1 MGKKNKP
8 QVKAAGSALDM
19 LVRQFAQPL
28 ACLRELVQNAIDAGS
43 NQVEVTLAKEPEGI
57 RLSVS
62 DTGEGMTEHIIET
75 QLTRLFASSKE
86 GDLTKVGKF
95 GIGFVSVF
103 ALQPLAVVVD
113 TGRQG
118 ESWRVLFKTDRS
130 FELLKLPH
138 GVEGTTVHLY
148 LDESRF
154 EIPSLRNKV
163 RETLSFWCRHCRVEI
178 FVDGQPIRSPFELK
192 EPVQV
197 SYEETGTRLVL
208 ALSRQAEC
216 FYGYYNQGLT
226 LLEGNQSPFPNLT
239 FKIDSRYFE
248 HTLTRDNVIRNE
260 DYDKGMA
267 LLQRVLKSSYPP
279 KLYEHLKNGGDDWE
293 LLSILADVGVN
304 SDPIPLFAD
313 HQGQLYSLNQL
324 RKAQVCFQDQQ
335 DELSQVAHDPANGR
349 LVLRLS
355 EAAAAWLRQRQLA
368 LEPTCKR
375 WRLSQPDESLEA
387 LLDLCRQL
395 GKAVGIRRVK
405 AVRWI
410 SPSPGPLLFEASK
423 VGLVSCFEAGD
434 LNVHLLLDVAHP
446 TCANLLR
453 LQEWNRPL
461 AAQILLQ
468 HLILHLP
475 EKERE
480 ARAES
485 LATTMLGQF
494 P

>member
-1 MGKKNKP
+1 MGKKKKP
-8 QVKAAGSALDM
+8 QIKAAGSALDM

-28 ACLRELVQNAIDAGS
+28 ACLRELVQNAIDAGT
-43 NQVEVTLAKEPEGI
+43 NQVDVSLAKEPEGI

-62 DTGEGMTEHIIET
+62 DTGDGMTEHIIET

-103 ALQPLAVVVD
+103 ALEPLAVVVD

-130 FELLKLPH
+130 FELLRLPH

-148 LDESRF
+148 LDDQRY
-154 EIPSLRNKV
+154 EISSLRNKV

-178 FVDGQPIRSPFELK
+178 FVDGQPIRSSFELK

-197 SYEETGTRLVL
+197 SHEEAGTRLVL
-208 ALSRQAEC
+208 ALSRQSEC

-226 LLEGNQSPFPNLT
+226 LLEGTQSPFPHLS

-260 DYDKGMA
+260 DYDKGIA
-267 LLQRVLKSSYPP
+267 LLERVLKNQYPP
-279 KLYEHLKNGGDDWE
+279 KLYEHLQNGGDEWE
-293 LLSILADVGVN
+293 LLGILGKIGVC
-304 SDPIPLFAD
+304 SDEIPLYPD
-313 HQGQLYSLNQL
+313 HQGQLYCLNQL
-324 RKAQVCFQDQQ
+324 RKAQVCFQDQP
-335 DELSQVAHDPANGR
+335 DELSRVAHDPAQGR
-349 LVLRLS
+349 LVLRLTQ
-355 EAAAAWLRQRQLA
+355 AAAAWLRHRQLPLEQA
-368 LEPTCKR
+368 NKCWRLCEPDQSLEP
-375 WRLSQPDESLEA
+375 LLE
-387 LLDLCRQL
+387 LCRQL
-395 GKAVGIRRVK
+395 GKALGIRRLKV
-405 AVRWI
+405 VRWV
-410 SPSPGPLLFEASK
+410 SPAPGPLLFAASK
-423 VGLVSCFEAGD
+423 VGLISCFEAGNRND
-434 LNVHLLLDVAHP
+434 HLLLDVTHP

-453 LQEWNRPL
+453 LQEWSRPL

-475 EKERE
+475 ENERE
-480 ARAES
+480 TRAET
-485 LATTMLGQF
+485 LATAMLGHF
-494 P
+494 S